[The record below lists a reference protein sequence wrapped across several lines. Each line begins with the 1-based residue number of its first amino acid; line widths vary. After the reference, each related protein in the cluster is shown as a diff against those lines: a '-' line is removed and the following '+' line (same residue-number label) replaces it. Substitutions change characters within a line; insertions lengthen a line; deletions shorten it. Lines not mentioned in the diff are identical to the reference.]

1 MLRKSP
7 VPVFGLLAALALT
20 TPARAMPGEA
30 AGRRMA
36 AEAFV
41 SSMPPVV
48 ALAGGVAARRS

>member
-1 MLRKSP
+1 MLRKSL

-20 TPARAMPGEA
+20 TPGEA
-30 AGRRMA
+30 AGHRMA